1 MSNPSYLALN
11 SMLGQILYSGILS
24 TTSGAAV
31 YTVPA
36 STTARITHG
45 TVCNNTGTNRNV
57 TDAATTNGS
66 TTLTSATANFTSSD
80 VGKAISGTGIPSSTT
95 IATVTNSTTISLSA
109 TATATGTGVAIA
121 WGFPAAT
128 VLVSLALLKAG
139 DVSDGTHGILASYPL
154 AAGDTL
160 SLRNYLDGAMLATG
174 EAVWMK
180 AGQANAVTV
189 TLSGA
194 VSS

>member
-36 STTARITHG
+36 STTARIT
-45 TVCNNTGTNRNV
+45 
-57 TDAATTNGS
+57 
-66 TTLTSATANFTSSD
+66 
-80 VGKAISGTGIPSSTT
+80 AIAGTGIPSSTT